1 MNIRR
6 LSDMVSPQIGA
17 VSGGR
22 QPVLSEENY
31 IEGMADELPAI
42 EEAEYNRSM
51 TEERMQMDRD
61 ARSQARSD
69 SNTSMAMETANLGI
83 KAYPYLSKLAAGKT
97 ATALVPAVTNAG
109 AGTGAG
115 IGLSEVAGIPGYGAT
130 AGTGAAVGGAPA
142 VGTLASMV
150 PGAAGYVGAKIG
162 GDKFTRQVGSLGGM
176 VKNKTDQRHIGGAV
190 KGGMAGV
197 GAGALLG
204 AQMGAWGGPAGSL
217 AGAAVGG
224 LYGAISGLFSSW

>member
-22 QPVLSEENY
+22 QPVLSEEDY
-31 IEGMADELPAI
+31 IEGMAEELPAI
-42 EEAEYNRSM
+42 EEAEYNRRM

-61 ARSQARSD
+61 ARSQSRSD
-69 SNTSMAMETANLGI
+69 SNTAMGMEAAGLGI

-97 ATALVPAVTNAG
+97 ATALAPTVGNTIANVGMSEAAG
-109 AGTGAG
+109 SMTGA
-115 IGLSEVAGIPGYGAT
+115 ET
-130 AGTGAAVGGAPA
+130 AAAVGGAPT
-142 VGTLASMV
+142 VGGLASMI
-150 PGAAGYVGAKIG
+150 PSAAGYVGAKIG
-162 GDKFTRQVGSLGGM
+162 GEKFTRQVGSLGGM
-176 VKNKTDQRHIGGAV
+176 VKNKTDQRHVGAAV